1 MHKISCYDTIFITY
15 MRGDYLEDYIKTSDL
30 ALLTEG
36 YELTMADGFMGAGMK
51 DTVAYFDLFFR
62 RVPDNGGFAI
72 AAGLSKVIDYLEHL
86 HFREE
91 DIKYLK
97 SKGISDELASYL
109 KDFKFTCDVWAIPEG
124 TPIFPNEP
132 IIKVR
137 GPIIEAQLIETMLLL
152 SINQQ
157 SLIATKANRL
167 VRAAHGT
174 AVAEFGTRRAQGVD
188 EAVYGARAAYIG
200 GCVATSGVI
209 PEKEFG
215 IPSVNTMI
223 HSWVQLFDSEYDA
236 FCEYARRH
244 PDDCTLVVDTYDTI
258 RSGIPNAIKAFDDVL
273 APLGKRPK
281 SVRIDSGDI
290 TYLSKRVRK
299 MLDVAGYPDC
309 DIMASNS
316 LDEHLISDMVSQGA
330 KVDCFIV
337 GERLITSASS
347 PLFGGVYKLSAIEKD
362 GKTVP
367 KINLSEN
374 VRKIT
379 IPSSKQVYRL
389 IDKDSGK
396 AIADVLTLDDEIID
410 ETKPYVLFDP
420 DFTWKRKEIENFVT
434 RKLLVPIFEGGKKV
448 YEEPSLK
455 EIREY
460 CLRQTDTLWDEVKRF
475 ENPHKYYVDLSK
487 NLWAERNGLI
497 EKFKGIK

>member
-1 MHKISCYDTIFITY
+1 MA
-15 MRGDYLEDYIKTSDL
+15 DYIKASDL

-132 IIKVR
+132 IIKVK

-460 CLRQTDTLWDEVKRF
+460 CMRQTDTLWDEVKRF

>member
-1 MHKISCYDTIFITY
+1 
-15 MRGDYLEDYIKTSDL
+15 LADYIKASDL

-51 DTVAYFDLFFR
+51 DTIAYFDLFFR

-455 EIREY
+455 EIRDY

-487 NLWAERNGLI
+487 NLWAERNSLI

>member
-1 MHKISCYDTIFITY
+1 MA
-15 MRGDYLEDYIKTSDL
+15 DYIKASDL

-51 DTVAYFDLFFR
+51 DTIAYFDLFFR

-362 GKTVP
+362 GKTIP

-396 AIADVLTLDDEIID
+396 AIADVLTLDDETID

-434 RKLLVPIFEGGKKV
+434 RKLLIPIFEGGKKV

>member
-1 MHKISCYDTIFITY
+1 M
-15 MRGDYLEDYIKTSDL
+15 EDYIKASDL

-174 AVAEFGTRRAQGVD
+174 AVSEFGTRRAQGVD

-434 RKLLVPIFEGGKKV
+434 RKLLVPIFKGGKKV

-455 EIREY
+455 EIRDY

>member
-1 MHKISCYDTIFITY
+1 MA
-15 MRGDYLEDYIKTSDL
+15 DYIKASDL

-97 SKGISDELASYL
+97 SKGISDEFASYL

-434 RKLLVPIFEGGKKV
+434 RKLLVPIFKGGKKV

-455 EIREY
+455 EIRDY

>member
-1 MHKISCYDTIFITY
+1 VII
-15 MRGDYLEDYIKTSDL
+15 LEDYIKTSDL

>member
-1 MHKISCYDTIFITY
+1 MA
-15 MRGDYLEDYIKTSDL
+15 DYIKASDL

-51 DTVAYFDLFFR
+51 DTIAYFDLFFR

-209 PEKEFG
+209 PEREFG

-362 GKTVP
+362 GKTIP

-396 AIADVLTLDDEIID
+396 AIADVLTLDDETID
-410 ETKPYVLFDP
+410 ENKPYVLFDP

-497 EKFKGIK
+497 ERFKGIK

>member
-1 MHKISCYDTIFITY
+1 M
-15 MRGDYLEDYIKTSDL
+15 EDYIKASDL

-434 RKLLVPIFEGGKKV
+434 RKLLVPIFNGGKKV

-455 EIREY
+455 EIRDY
-460 CLRQTDTLWDEVKRF
+460 CMRQTDTLWDEVKRF

>member
-1 MHKISCYDTIFITY
+1 
-15 MRGDYLEDYIKTSDL
+15 LEDYIKASDL

-410 ETKPYVLFDP
+410 ETKPYILFDP

-455 EIREY
+455 EIRDY

>member
-1 MHKISCYDTIFITY
+1 M
-15 MRGDYLEDYIKTSDL
+15 EDYIKASDL

-396 AIADVLTLDDEIID
+396 AIADVLTLYDEIID

-434 RKLLVPIFEGGKKV
+434 RKLLVPIFKGGKKV

-455 EIREY
+455 EIRDY

>member
-1 MHKISCYDTIFITY
+1 M
-15 MRGDYLEDYIKTSDL
+15 EDYIKASDL
-30 ALLTEG
+30 ALLTDG

-410 ETKPYVLFDP
+410 ETKPYILFDP

-434 RKLLVPIFEGGKKV
+434 RKLLVPIFKGGKKV

-487 NLWAERNGLI
+487 NLWAERNSLI

>member
-1 MHKISCYDTIFITY
+1 MA
-15 MRGDYLEDYIKTSDL
+15 DYIKASDL

-51 DTVAYFDLFFR
+51 DTIAYFDLFFR

-209 PEKEFG
+209 PEREFG

-362 GKTVP
+362 GKTIP

-396 AIADVLTLDDEIID
+396 AIADVLTLDDETID
-410 ETKPYVLFDP
+410 ENKPYVLFDP

-460 CLRQTDTLWDEVKRF
+460 CLRQADTLWDEVKRF

>member
-1 MHKISCYDTIFITY
+1 
-15 MRGDYLEDYIKTSDL
+15 LEDYIKTSDL

-236 FCEYARRH
+236 FCAYARRH

>member
-1 MHKISCYDTIFITY
+1 M
-15 MRGDYLEDYIKTSDL
+15 EDYIKASDL

-51 DTVAYFDLFFR
+51 DTIAYFDLFFR

-434 RKLLVPIFEGGKKV
+434 RKLLVPIFKGGKKV

-487 NLWAERNGLI
+487 NLWAERNSLI

>member
-1 MHKISCYDTIFITY
+1 M
-15 MRGDYLEDYIKTSDL
+15 EDYIKASDL

-434 RKLLVPIFEGGKKV
+434 RKLLVPIFKGGKKV
-448 YEEPSLK
+448 YEEPTLK

>member
-1 MHKISCYDTIFITY
+1 M
-15 MRGDYLEDYIKTSDL
+15 EDYIKASDL

-91 DIKYLK
+91 DIKNLK

-330 KVDCFIV
+330 KVDYFIV

-434 RKLLVPIFEGGKKV
+434 RKLLVPIFKGGKKV

-487 NLWAERNGLI
+487 NLWAERNSLI

>member
-1 MHKISCYDTIFITY
+1 M
-15 MRGDYLEDYIKTSDL
+15 EDYIKASDL

-362 GKTVP
+362 GKSVP

-434 RKLLVPIFEGGKKV
+434 RKLLVPIFKGGKKV

-455 EIREY
+455 EIRDY

-487 NLWAERNGLI
+487 NLWAERNSLI

>member
-1 MHKISCYDTIFITY
+1 M
-15 MRGDYLEDYIKTSDL
+15 EDYIKASDL

-309 DIMASNS
+309 DIMASNL

-455 EIREY
+455 EIRDY

>member
-1 MHKISCYDTIFITY
+1 M
-15 MRGDYLEDYIKTSDL
+15 EDYIKASDL

-51 DTVAYFDLFFR
+51 DTIAYFDLFFR

-487 NLWAERNGLI
+487 NLWAERNSLI

>member
-1 MHKISCYDTIFITY
+1 M
-15 MRGDYLEDYIKTSDL
+15 EDYIKTSDL

-455 EIREY
+455 EIRDY

-487 NLWAERNGLI
+487 NLWAERNSLI

>member
-1 MHKISCYDTIFITY
+1 M
-15 MRGDYLEDYIKTSDL
+15 EDYIKASDL

-330 KVDCFIV
+330 KVDYFIV

-434 RKLLVPIFEGGKKV
+434 RKLLVPIFKGGKKV

-487 NLWAERNGLI
+487 NLWAERNSLI
-497 EKFKGIK
+497 EKLKGIK

>member
-1 MHKISCYDTIFITY
+1 M
-15 MRGDYLEDYIKTSDL
+15 EDYIKASDL

-209 PEKEFG
+209 PEREFG

-362 GKTVP
+362 GKTIP

-396 AIADVLTLDDEIID
+396 AIADVLTLDDETID
-410 ETKPYVLFDP
+410 ENKPYVLFDP

-455 EIREY
+455 EIRDY

>member
-1 MHKISCYDTIFITY
+1 M
-15 MRGDYLEDYIKTSDL
+15 EDYIKASDL

-410 ETKPYVLFDP
+410 ETKPYILFDT

-455 EIREY
+455 EIRDY

>member
-1 MHKISCYDTIFITY
+1 M
-15 MRGDYLEDYIKTSDL
+15 EDYIKASDL

-51 DTVAYFDLFFR
+51 DTIAYFDLFFR

-209 PEKEFG
+209 PEREFG

-362 GKTVP
+362 GKTIP

-396 AIADVLTLDDEIID
+396 AIADVLTLDDETID
-410 ETKPYVLFDP
+410 ENKPYVLFDP

>member
-1 MHKISCYDTIFITY
+1 M
-15 MRGDYLEDYIKTSDL
+15 EDYIKASDL

-244 PDDCTLVVDTYDTI
+244 PDACTLVVDTYDTI

-487 NLWAERNGLI
+487 NLWAERNSLI

>member
-1 MHKISCYDTIFITY
+1 M
-15 MRGDYLEDYIKTSDL
+15 EDYIKASDL

-389 IDKDSGK
+389 IDKESGK

-434 RKLLVPIFEGGKKV
+434 RKLLVPIFKGGKKV

-455 EIREY
+455 EIRDY

>member
-1 MHKISCYDTIFITY
+1 M
-15 MRGDYLEDYIKTSDL
+15 EDYIKASDL

-316 LDEHLISDMVSQGA
+316 LDEHLIGDMVSQGA

-434 RKLLVPIFEGGKKV
+434 RKLLVPIFKGGKKV

-455 EIREY
+455 EIRDY

-487 NLWAERNGLI
+487 NLWAERNSLI

>member
-1 MHKISCYDTIFITY
+1 M
-15 MRGDYLEDYIKTSDL
+15 EDYIKASDL

-137 GPIIEAQLIETMLLL
+137 GPIIEAQLIETTLLL

-434 RKLLVPIFEGGKKV
+434 RKLLVPIFKGGKKV

-455 EIREY
+455 EIRDY

>member
-1 MHKISCYDTIFITY
+1 M
-15 MRGDYLEDYIKTSDL
+15 EDYIKASDL

-389 IDKDSGK
+389 IDKYSGK

-455 EIREY
+455 EIRDY

-487 NLWAERNGLI
+487 NLWAERNSLI

>member
-1 MHKISCYDTIFITY
+1 M
-15 MRGDYLEDYIKTSDL
+15 EDYIKASDL

-36 YELTMADGFMGAGMK
+36 YELTMADVFMGAGMK

-434 RKLLVPIFEGGKKV
+434 RKLLVPIFKGGKKV

-455 EIREY
+455 EIRDY